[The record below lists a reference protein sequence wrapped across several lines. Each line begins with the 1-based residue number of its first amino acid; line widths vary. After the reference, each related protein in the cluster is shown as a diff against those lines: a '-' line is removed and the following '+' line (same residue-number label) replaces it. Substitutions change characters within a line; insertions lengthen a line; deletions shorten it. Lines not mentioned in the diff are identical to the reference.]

1 MDGAVERGGPIADD
15 GASGEARNG
24 GVDLR
29 EKGMPVDGNPTTLDA
44 RLFIQLHVFGGCL
57 DSARIVDAARR
68 EGIEGAVYEDIN
80 DPWGIA
86 LLQLSENPD
95 DFIERTRGLLRGP
108 AFRDLVFK
116 PEYTMLGRSYSLGYE
131 TDLREALIDRPK
143 RRICDPALRWAVW
156 YPLRRAGSFAM
167 LEEKEQQRILAEH
180 GAIGRAF
187 GKAGYGYDIRLA
199 CHGLGKEDNDFVV
212 GLLGSELFPLS
223 AIVQR
228 MRSTRQTS
236 LYLTHLGPFFVGRAV
251 WQSAI
256 GGEGAGSAAGATGRG
271 TNDEAAR

>member
-1 MDGAVERGGPIADD
+1 MDVAKGGSTAHDGAA
-15 GASGEARNG
+15 GEARSG

-29 EKGMPVDGNPTTLDA
+29 EKGMPVDGNPITLDS
-44 RLFIQLHVFGGCL
+44 RLFVQLHAFGGCA
-57 DSARIVDAARR
+57 DSTKVVDAVR
-68 EGIEGAVYEDIN
+68 EAGIAGAVYEEVN

-95 DFIERTRGLLRGP
+95 DFIERTRALLRGP
-108 AFRDLVFK
+108 AFRELVFK
-116 PEYTMLGRSYSLGYE
+116 PEYTMLGRSYSMGYE
-131 TDLREALIDRPK
+131 ADLREALIDRPTA
-143 RRICDPALRWAVW
+143 RICDRALRWAVW
-156 YPLRRAGSFAM
+156 YPLRRAGGFEM
-167 LEEKEQQRILAEH
+167 LEEKEQQRILSEH

-212 GLLGSELFPLS
+212 GLLGPELYPLS

-251 WQSAI
+251 WQSAGS
-256 GGEGAGSAAGATGRG
+256 GGGARPGALRDAGAGADGGASR
-271 TNDEAAR
+271 